1 MPARPLASSR
11 WQTWRRQNLHRS
23 AWCPMARR
31 RPRTRSRRSGRRVS
45 NRQLGRSV
53 PPCGLTLGTRCMSGG
68 AVRNRCPVSLDPSA
82 VGRPRRRASAG
93 VGWGQAV
100 TSRSWRALAD
110 ATLRGVRIEALSRVA
125 RRAGRRWSGRLER
138 HPGSGSGLMRG
149 ETGERPALGGLLTGK
164 SVERSGPLEL
174 EPIQQLNDVGHR
186 GHMLGLIRLGSERP
200 YPGRSKQ
207 MNRIP
212 ARSVAPRSGHNSL
225 DAGRPCMST
234 TGYPSGDPHSATCRR
249 RPSARTSARSVR
261 GMPLGRA

>member
-82 VGRPRRRASAG
+82 VGRPRRRASAS

-110 ATLRGVRIEALSRVA
+110 ATLRGGENRGAEPRRPSCRAQMVGPGLSA
-125 RRAGRRWSGRLER
+125 NA
-138 HPGSGSGLMRG
+138 GSGSGLMRG

-164 SVERSGPLEL
+164 SVERSGPL
-174 EPIQQLNDVGHR
+174 R
-186 GHMLGLIRLGSERP
+186 
-200 YPGRSKQ
+200 
-207 MNRIP
+207 
-212 ARSVAPRSGHNSL
+212 ARSRSSS
-225 DAGRPCMST
+225 ST
-234 TGYPSGDPHSATCRR
+234 TSAT
-249 RPSARTSARSVR
+249 AAT
-261 GMPLGRA
+261 